1 MSWDHSAFVL
11 AMFISIDTDGLYT
24 ISKLTEC
31 QFQNNFGWPS
41 RVRTD
46 CGGENVRV
54 RELMEEYR
62 DPNRGSNLAGSSVHN
77 QRVERLWHGVFGT
90 VCHI

>member
-1 MSWDHSAFVL
+1 MRQLFLSA
-11 AMFISIDTDGLYT
+11 TD
-24 ISKLTEC
+24 
-31 QFQNNFGWPS
+31 NFGWPS

-54 RELMEEYR
+54 QELMEEYR

-77 QRVERLWHGVFGT
+77 QRVERLWHGVFCM
-90 VCHI
+90 VCHIVLYISGNGGTGNSKQK